1 MCRNKVCLHEILPK
15 IIRERSSNKKNCS
28 DRKNHKQR
36 ESFLVFTVNTV
47 NLVKFL
53 YFYTLCYV
61 LALSEKP
68 CNSINQNRT
77 R

>member
-15 IIRERSSNKKNCS
+15 IIRERSCGKIKRIKVIEKIINSEKA
-28 DRKNHKQR
+28 
-36 ESFLVFTVNTV
+36 FTVNAV

-61 LALSEKP
+61 LAMSEKP